1 MHRERIVIAAGL
13 AAIGLIAAA
22 VLVTRPPEVATPSPS
37 PASRPSPTPTATSS
51 PSPTPQGLY
60 MSKKL
65 GYALELPPP
74 WHKAICGD
82 LDPVADQTPAV
93 TEVREQF
100 TSAGPLEEFIGHVGG
115 GNDRIV
121 VSLQENAQRRSML
134 EIARGAN
141 SPSSVKEVTFA
152 GRPAVEASQTIPGGD
167 QLVYFIFIADGD
179 RFYRVGFQAFGP
191 SSTPADLPT
200 MQRIVRSFRF
210 LSAAERQALPDPTPI
225 PAAAPTAQ
233 ALAGMLK
240 TAFEQKDVAALE
252 RLLGPCVSEGF
263 EGGGIS
269 SVTRQKFVADL
280 RTQFANGLTVTVDTN
295 AIRSEASFWGTAV
308 RSQWNALPP
317 NELRPPPTPGQAR
330 SVDLIMGQTSG
341 GFYWR
346 GTLVTRTAP

>member
-51 PSPTPQGLY
+51 PSPTPQSLY

-82 LDPVADQTPAV
+82 LDPVAGQTPAV
-93 TEVREQF
+93 TEVREEL
-100 TSAGPLEEFIGHVGG
+100 TSAGPLEEFIGDSGG

-121 VSLQENAQRRSML
+121 VSLEENAQRRSML

-263 EGGGIS
+263 ESAGVS

-295 AIRSEASFWGTAV
+295 AIRSEASIWGTAV